1 MTAIENKENKSSAT
15 VWMGLLCLAGL
26 QGCVSTGGGAT
37 PAARSKL
44 DSPVSKTVAVSKEM
58 FTVENL
64 LSWPLEG
71 PGGADKVIAGL
82 QQVYKMT
89 PTQDGYRG
97 DGPAVLA
104 DNYVLSFASVRKLTG
119 VIHIGL
125 QEAPCFQSAQ
135 AAALIGA
142 IADPATNDAHGVDR
156 GKTFEVTQNG
166 VMVYFNTTAVTYRCV
181 TSIHIRTIQKI
192 S

>member
-1 MTAIENKENKSSAT
+1 MTAIQNKENKFSA
-15 VWMGLLCLAGL
+15 VVGMGLLCLASL
-26 QGCVSTGGGAT
+26 QGCVSAGGGEA

-44 DSPVSKTVAVSKEM
+44 DSPASNTAAVSKEM
-58 FTVENL
+58 VTIENL
-64 LSWPLEG
+64 LSWPFEG
-71 PGGADKVIAGL
+71 PGGTDKVIAGL

-89 PTQDGYRG
+89 PTQDGYRA
-97 DGPAVLA
+97 DGSAVLA
-104 DNYVLSFASVRKLTG
+104 DNHVLSFASVRKLTG
-119 VIHIGL
+119 VIQIGL
-125 QEAPCFQSAQ
+125 REAPCFQSAQ

-166 VMVYFNTTAVTYRCV
+166 VTVYFNTNAVTYRCV